1 MLRISRLIRE
11 ASNGRA
17 GEARSRG
24 HVVIWNLTSRCNL
37 SCRHCY
43 ARASAGSDE
52 LAPHEARKVIDEI
65 ARQDVFVLILSGGEP
80 LLREDLYDL
89 IAYARTQGI
98 FCALSTNG
106 TLLGEKQVRSLE
118 ESGIGYVGIS
128 IDGTRQTHDRFRGKA
143 GAYEASLKAIRL
155 CRQAGIRVGLRF
167 SLTSLTAT
175 GLQAAF
181 ELVEQEDLSK
191 IYISH
196 LNYID
201 KDMKQL
207 APKPAQTREVMRFVL
222 AKAVEYADHR
232 DRFREIVTGNNTAD
246 GPYLFLTMKH
256 ERPSLA
262 PRIHDLLMRQQIDA
276 WRSRLLN
283 IDVRGEVHP
292 DPFCRNVSFGNVR
305 RTPLRDILLASKEVP
320 FDSSQESYRLLKGR
334 CGRCGFLHL
343 CRGNSRPRAFAE
355 SNTWW
360 GSDPQCYLTPDETV
374 IN

>member
-1 MLRISRLIRE
+1 MLRISRLIRD
-11 ASNGRA
+11 ASKDHGGA
-17 GEARSRG
+17 AKGRG

-37 SCRHCY
+37 SCHHCY

-52 LAPHEARKVIDEI
+52 LTPDEARKVIDDI
-65 ARQDVFVLILSGGEP
+65 ARQHVFVLILSGGEP
-80 LLREDLYDL
+80 LLREDLCEL
-89 IAYARTQGI
+89 ITYARAQGI

-106 TLLGEKQVRSLE
+106 TLLGEKQIRSLQ

-155 CRQAGIRVGLRF
+155 CRQAGIKVGLRF
-167 SLTSLTAT
+167 SLTSPTAS
-175 GLQAAF
+175 GLRAAF
-181 ELVEQEDLSK
+181 EVVENEDLSK

-196 LNYID
+196 LNYVD
-201 KDMKQL
+201 KDMKRW
-207 APKPAQTREVMRFVL
+207 APKPAKTREVMRFVL
-222 AKAVEYADHR
+222 AKAVEYADHK

-246 GPYLFLTMKH
+246 GPYLFLTIKR

-262 PRIHDLLMRQQIDA
+262 PRVHDLLVKQQIDA

-283 IDVRGEVHP
+283 IDVRGDVHP

-305 RTPLRDILLASKEVP
+305 STPLRDILLASKDYR
-320 FDSSQESYRLLKGR
+320 FGASQEGCRSLSGR
-334 CGRCGFLHL
+334 CGRCGFLDL

-355 SNTWW
+355 SDNWW
-360 GSDPQCYLTPDETV
+360 GSDPQCYLTPEETAT
-374 IN
+374 N